1 MNNAD
6 LRLGVIV
13 VVVVGVVVRLN
24 QNFIFTRMCLSSQVL
39 SSYLLFPLIPLRSTA
54 LDAFEARGYPTLQFL
69 LLPKKLFLS
78 RSPHFPSEVL
88 CRIFHPKCRE
98 SRVKSS

>member
-54 LDAFEARGYPTLQFL
+54 LDALGKFHQAKIFFLVDEKFLRPKNKTQSDYQSFIRGTA
-69 LLPKKLFLS
+69 
-78 RSPHFPSEVL
+78 VL
-88 CRIFHPKCRE
+88 HRRIIAGLA
-98 SRVKSS
+98 